1 MFRKKFLFER
11 ARFSRRTGA
20 YLFRKECAEMRRA
33 RIPQP
38 APADD
43 TADRQAQTFGYARV
57 STDDQNVTLQLDAL
71 R

>member
-1 MFRKKFLFER
+1 
-11 ARFSRRTGA
+11 
-20 YLFRKECAEMRRA
+20 MRRA